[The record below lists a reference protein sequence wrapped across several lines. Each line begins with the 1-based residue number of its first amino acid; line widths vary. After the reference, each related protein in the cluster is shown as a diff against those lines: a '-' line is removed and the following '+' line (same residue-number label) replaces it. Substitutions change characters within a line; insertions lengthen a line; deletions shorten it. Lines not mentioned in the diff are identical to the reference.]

1 MDKNYTSNSSSVSKV
16 TAFARLKEQ
25 QYALN
30 MQIRLAMQI
39 HDTNG
44 QRKLE
49 HEMTKLKEQ
58 MNRVSV

>member
-1 MDKNYTSNSSSVSKV
+1 MDKNYTSNASSVSKV

-39 HDTNG
+39 HDTKK
-44 QRKLE
+44 QETLESEMSKL
-49 HEMTKLKEQ
+49 MEQ